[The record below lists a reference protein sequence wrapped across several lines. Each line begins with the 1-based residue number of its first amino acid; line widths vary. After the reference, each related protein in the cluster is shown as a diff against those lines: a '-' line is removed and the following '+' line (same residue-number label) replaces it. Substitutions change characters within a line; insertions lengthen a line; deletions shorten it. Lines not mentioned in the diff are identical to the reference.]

1 MTATTPT
8 PRCPAAV
15 ARRWRRARVGR
26 RQRRGAALV
35 YVTVML
41 AALFAF
47 ALLSVDLGRAM
58 QAKFDLQGTCDAAAR
73 AAAHALSSGGTP
85 AAARQAAAD
94 VVANNRVDGQAVRMN
109 PASDVTFRN
118 WDATTRTG
126 TLLTGAGEAGANAVQ
141 VTLARTRAGG
151 NPVTLTFGG
160 AIGVPTADV
169 HAVSTACAA
178 GNGSDYAIVGI
189 NSLTIGGN
197 GYTDSYDS
205 RNDPYSAATAR
216 HKGSVASNGDI
227 SLSGSA
233 KVDGDVRCGVGKSTS
248 VSGAAT
254 ATGRVAPLGAP
265 LSFPSVTLPASYVD
279 AGDCVMS
286 SGTVSLA
293 GGVYVF
299 DTFDLSGTAHIAWQ
313 GPVVIYVRTAYKIRG
328 KAVVDT
334 YQNIPA
340 NQVLKLLP
348 TCKTASWTG
357 SQSCVGEVYAPDT
370 DFTVGGKAQLYGRII
385 ARTISVGGSAG
396 LHYDEAMP
404 PAGSDV
410 KASGV
415 VLVK

>member
-1 MTATTPT
+1 
-8 PRCPAAV
+8 V
-15 ARRWRRARVGR
+15 RRH
-26 RQRRGAALV
+26 GAALI
-35 YVTVML
+35 YLTVML

-58 QAKFDLQGTCDAAAR
+58 EAKFDLQGTCDAAAR
-73 AAAHALSSGGTP
+73 AAAHALSNGGTP

-94 VVANNRVDGQAVRMN
+94 VVANNRVDGQPVRMN
-109 PASDVTFRN
+109 PATDVTFRN

-141 VTLARTRAGG
+141 VTLSRTKAAG
-151 NPVTLTFGG
+151 NPVTLTFGS

-205 RNDPYSAATAR
+205 RGGAYSAATAH

-233 KVDGDVRCGVGKSTS
+233 KVDGDVRCGVGQSTS

-265 LSFPSVTLPASYVD
+265 LSFPSVTLPASYVN

-299 DTFDLSGTAHIAWQ
+299 DTIDLSGTAHITWQ
-313 GPVVIYVRTAYKIRG
+313 GPVVIYVRTAYRIRG

-334 YQNIPA
+334 YQNVPA
-340 NQVLKLLP
+340 NLVLKLLP

-357 SQSCVGEVYAPDT
+357 SHSCVGELYAPDT

-385 ARTISVGGSAG
+385 ARTISVSGSAG
-396 LHYDEAMP
+396 LHYDEALP
-404 PAGSDV
+404 PAGTDV
-410 KASGV
+410 KPSGV